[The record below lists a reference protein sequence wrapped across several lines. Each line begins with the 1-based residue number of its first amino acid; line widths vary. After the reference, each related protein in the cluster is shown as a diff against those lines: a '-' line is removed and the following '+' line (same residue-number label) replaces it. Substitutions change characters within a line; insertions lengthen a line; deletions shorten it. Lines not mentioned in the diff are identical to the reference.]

1 MLAYHFVNA
10 IVTVSHTCY
19 SYCCSTV
26 YNMRQVPDFRIYVYY
41 SSCNY
46 LFFGL
51 ILAPLL
57 SLSIFWH
64 FYIHRV
70 SRKRWRRKG
79 WENETEKEKITWTAE
94 YTEIV
99 QSSWTIRLASWKAVL
114 KYEPA
119 APVSLSFIQP
129 YFSQECLGCP
139 WANIVIRYLTRFAA
153 RIRHL
158 KHNMLPYPK
167 QEVCTVRKCWRFSL
181 YVTDNAIRYCKALHT
196 RIWCKVKSKRGI
208 WSNI

>member
-99 QSSWTIRLASWKAVL
+99 QSSWTIRL
-114 KYEPA
+114 
-119 APVSLSFIQP
+119 
-129 YFSQECLGCP
+129 
-139 WANIVIRYLTRFAA
+139 VIRYLTRFAA

-167 QEVCTVRKCWRFSL
+167 QEVCTVRKVLAVFAVCDRWRYSVL
-181 YVTDNAIRYCKALHT
+181 QSSTYAYVM
-196 RIWCKVKSKRGI
+196 
-208 WSNI
+208 

>member
-57 SLSIFWH
+57 SLSIFGI
-64 FYIHRV
+64 FIYTGCQERDGEGKDERMRPKK
-70 SRKRWRRKG
+70 RKLHELPNTQKSYNLLG
-79 WENETEKEKITWTAE
+79 LLDSPLEK
-94 YTEIV
+94 
-99 QSSWTIRLASWKAVL
+99 
-114 KYEPA
+114 
-119 APVSLSFIQP
+119 
-129 YFSQECLGCP
+129 
-139 WANIVIRYLTRFAA
+139 
-153 RIRHL
+153 
-158 KHNMLPYPK
+158 
-167 QEVCTVRKCWRFSL
+167 L
-181 YVTDNAIRYCKALHT
+181 Y
-196 RIWCKVKSKRGI
+196 
-208 WSNI
+208 